1 MLNSAIIIKCY
12 CIIIADIESTSINAT
27 RFALS
32 IALPLV
38 FVFILVGL
46 IVIIALAV
54 CIKNHHKK
62 THSRHTKYYYTYEL
76 TLQVTI
82 IAILDHHCNVEHI
95 NFHRDVKIQ
104 A

>member
-46 IVIIALAV
+46 IVINWLSV
-54 CIKNHHKK
+54 L
-62 THSRHTKYYYTYEL
+62 R
-76 TLQVTI
+76 I
-82 IAILDHHCNVEHI
+82 ITRKPTPDTPNIIILMS
-95 NFHRDVKIQ
+95 
-104 A
+104 